1 MKHQAFHRVSI
12 ANFPIDIF
20 YSYDFSTN
28 VWIQKLNLF
37 WFVFLTKSSCAKK
50 IISICFNTIEFY
62 IMKSRSGCQKNWES
76 IADRKKLGQLQIM
89 RRMCMPLILKIHKVW
104 FCSLHKTTRHY
115 SNSFLLHYVP
125 DSLKY
130 RKLTFFSNC
139 SKVDGQLNE
148 QESINKQIPCNMIWE
163 KCHFRNI
170 VVIYILLYTLSEL
183 HYE

>member
-1 MKHQAFHRVSI
+1 M
-12 ANFPIDIF
+12 
-20 YSYDFSTN
+20 
-28 VWIQKLNLF
+28 L
-37 WFVFLTKSSCAKK
+37 
-50 IISICFNTIEFY
+50 
-62 IMKSRSGCQKNWES
+62 
-76 IADRKKLGQLQIM
+76 
-89 RRMCMPLILKIHKVW
+89 LILKIHKVW

-170 VVIYILLYTLSEL
+170 VVIYILSFILSVL
-183 HYE
+183 HNEWLKYNYNNIIRLLWMKYYHFQNRIAFYKM